1 MSIEDTATTPAT
13 TPARPPQ
20 DLEMERVHAEAVA
33 RERGTAPESGE
44 TSGEGTVDR
53 ERLIELLNGDLST
66 EYQSIVQ
73 YVQHVA
79 TLKGAQFLGTIA
91 ELKTHLS
98 QELHHALV
106 LAEQVDFLGG
116 TPSVTVPT
124 VSAETDTV
132 AALQLDLDLEERQ
145 LDRYRD
151 RVRQANDAGLPDVAE
166 ALRPLL
172 EQTQEHVRDL
182 QAALGS

>member
-1 MSIEDTATTPAT
+1 MTEDKTETG
-13 TPARPPQ
+13 PPQ
-20 DLEMERVHAEAVA
+20 DREMARVASDAVA
-33 RERGTAPESGE
+33 RQPGSTQSADDGQADPSR
-44 TSGEGTVDR
+44 DR
-53 ERLIELLNGDLST
+53 LVELLNDDLRT

-79 TLKGAQFLGTIA
+79 TLKGAEFLGTIA
-91 ELKTHLS
+91 ELRAHLT

-116 TPSVTVPT
+116 TPSVSVPD
-124 VSAETDTV
+124 VAPETDTV
-132 AALQLDLDLEERQ
+132 AALRLDLDLEQRQ
-145 LDRYRD
+145 LERYRE
-151 RVRQANDAGLPDVAE
+151 RVQQANDAGLPDVAE

-182 QAALGS
+182 QTALGS